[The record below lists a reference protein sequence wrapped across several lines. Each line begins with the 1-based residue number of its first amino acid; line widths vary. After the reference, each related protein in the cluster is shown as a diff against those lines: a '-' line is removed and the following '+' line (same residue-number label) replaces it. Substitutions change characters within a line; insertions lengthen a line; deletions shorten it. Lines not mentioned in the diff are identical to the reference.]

1 MAHEIDESTGRPAIA
16 YVGETPWHGLGEELP
31 EGQPIE
37 TWLKAARLEWEL
49 KRLPV
54 QYLVDGRLR
63 TMDDRFV
70 LVRSDNQEALSVVS
84 GDYQIVQPKE
94 VLEFYR
100 GLVASFGYTLETAG
114 ALDNG
119 RKVWALAKTPICDK
133 IDGAGRDT
141 LAAYVLLATSCDK
154 TLATTA
160 AFTSVRVGCQ
170 NTLSFA
176 MDDVKTGRRQHEK
189 VPHNLKFDPE
199 AVKERLGIMDQ
210 AWADFLVRVRRM
222 STFPFSQEIASG
234 YFEHVLGRSSA
245 KHLSS
250 KAERERNTLLAI
262 FESAPGQELSTAK
275 NTLWGAVNAVTYY
288 IDHVKSANGSDRLDS
303 AWFGSG
309 NALKER
315 AWTRAREL
323 ITGGT
328 FA

>member
-1 MAHEIDESTGRPAIA
+1 MAHEIDHSTGSPAIA
-16 YVGETPWHGLGEELP
+16 YVGETPWHELGERLP

-37 TWLKAARLEWEL
+37 TWLKAARLDWEL

-70 LVRSDNQEALSVVS
+70 LVRNDTQAALSVVS
-84 GDYQIVQPKE
+84 SDYQIVQPKE

-100 GLVASFGYTLETAG
+100 GLVKSFGYTLETAG
-114 ALDNG
+114 ALDGG
-119 RKVWALAKTPICDK
+119 RKVWALAKTPIFDTV
-133 IDGAGRDT
+133 DGAGGDA

-160 AFTSVRVGCQ
+160 AFTSVRVVCQ

-176 MDDVKTGRRQHEK
+176 MDDIKTGRRQHEK
-189 VPHNLKFDPE
+189 VPHNQRFDPE

-210 AWADFLVRVRRM
+210 AWSDFLARVRKM
-222 STFPFSQEIASG
+222 SKYTMSPESASG
-234 YFEHVLGRSSA
+234 YFEELLG
-245 KHLSS
+245 KTNTKPLSI
-250 KAERERNTLLAI
+250 KAERERNTILA
-262 FESAPGQELSTAK
+262 FFGSAPGQELSTAK

-288 IDHVKSANGSDRLDS
+288 IDHVKAGAGADRLDS

-309 NALKER
+309 NALKEK
-315 AWTRAREL
+315 AWAKASEL
-323 ITGGT
+323 I
-328 FA
+328 AK